1 VKIKNALI
9 NLFLGLLVFVPV
21 TLILCLFYIQD
32 AYTSAFCFSYLVA
45 AYLLLSISVLAFL
58 MNEASKKTK
67 LNVFYSGFSPVILSL
82 YLYMTIA
89 AKFTSTQNHEPQLVI
104 FKVLIAIGALYY
116 LFLLL
121 RSPLQWYFKVFVGCL
136 LLFMPYLYFMGVLA
150 ICHSYI

>member
-1 VKIKNALI
+1 M
-9 NLFLGLLVFVPV
+9 
-21 TLILCLFYIQD
+21 
-32 AYTSAFCFSYLVA
+32 
-45 AYLLLSISVLAFL
+45 LAFL
-58 MNEASKKTK
+58 MNDSSKERKQK
-67 LNVFYSGFSPVILSL
+67 IFYSGFSPVILGL

-104 FKVLIAIGALYY
+104 FKVLMGIGALYY
-116 LFLLL
+116 LFLLF

>member
-1 VKIKNALI
+1 MKIKNTLA
-9 NLFLGLLVFVPV
+9 NLFLGLLFFVPV

-32 AYTSAFCFSYLVA
+32 AYISAFCFSYLVA
-45 AYLLLSISVLAFL
+45 AYLLLSISMLAFL
-58 MNEASKKTK
+58 MNDSSKERKQK
-67 LNVFYSGFSPVILSL
+67 IFYSGFSPVILGL

-104 FKVLIAIGALYY
+104 FKVLMGIGALYY
-116 LFLLL
+116 LFLLF

>member
-1 VKIKNALI
+1 MKIKKTLI

-45 AYLLLSISVLAFL
+45 AYILLSVSALAFL
-58 MNEASKKTK
+58 MNKAFKKTK
-67 LNVFYSGFSPVILSL
+67 LKVFYAGFSPVILGL

-89 AKFTSTQNHEPQLVI
+89 AKFTFTQNHEPQLVI
-104 FKVLIAIGALYY
+104 FKVLMAISVLYY
-116 LFLLL
+116 FFLLF

-136 LLFMPYLYFMGVLA
+136 LLFMPYLYFTGVLL
-150 ICHSYI
+150 ICHSSI